1 MPEYNTLEPILVLIR
16 RGRNG
21 RGFSVAPVED
31 LANPALCADGNEMGE
46 VIIEMLN
53 DTNQPRVDVN
63 SLLGF
68 TAEPGA
74 WVLGSG
80 QDSASNAGQGGSTR
94 QHHREEYDEASAY
107 EEDDYGQP
115 TGVQGDFADQ
125 LLFQALNAVIG
136 KGRSMSSARVRPSGP
151 RRKKRT

>member
-21 RGFSVAPVED
+21 RGFSVSPVED

-63 SLLGF
+63 SL
-68 TAEPGA
+68 
-74 WVLGSG
+74 LGSG